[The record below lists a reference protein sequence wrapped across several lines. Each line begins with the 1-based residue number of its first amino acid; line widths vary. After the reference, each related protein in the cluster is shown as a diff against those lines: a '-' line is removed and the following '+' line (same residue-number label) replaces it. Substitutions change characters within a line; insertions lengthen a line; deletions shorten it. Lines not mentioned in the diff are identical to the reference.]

1 MIMCVY
7 IHLYAYNYIYTPMCI
22 YIHTLLPLEMNVFPP
37 HFNVELAVFT
47 FQTSPIPASS
57 FFGRLRVGFPWVIG
71 RSDMLHGMFDI
82 CTIHPNNDPFNGPLW
97 FIQSSPFFSI
107 RCD

>member
-1 MIMCVY
+1 
-7 IHLYAYNYIYTPMCI
+7 
-22 YIHTLLPLEMNVFPP
+22 
-37 HFNVELAVFT
+37 LAVFT
-47 FQTSPIPASS
+47 FQASPIPASS

-97 FIQSSPFFSI
+97 FIQSSPFFSTMRLTI
-107 RCD
+107 HYDHPLVLMLIYVTSNSHSKNNSNVSI